1 MPSNNPWPPDLQARV
16 IELWNGRYSAGQIAL
31 KPEFRGFSRN
41 AVIGQLWRL
50 RKKCPERFLPSRLPG
65 PRPKAKVKHRVK
77 RRRGNPKGSMG
88 PIIMRKITP
97 PSLPQIA
104 SDRPGIALFE
114 VAPNGCR
121 YIVSTQHG
129 RTPTHLYCGVGV
141 ATSAP
146 GDPPPDCYCDYH
158 RVLMGRTY

>member
-77 RRRGNPKGSMG
+77 RRRGNPKGSIG
-88 PIIMRKITP
+88 PILMPKIKP
-97 PSLPQIA
+97 PSFRKSRPIGRALRYSKLRRTAAATLCRRSTVARRHIYIA
-104 SDRPGIALFE
+104 ALVLRLARRGI
-114 VAPNGCR
+114 R
-121 YIVSTQHG
+121 R
-129 RTPTHLYCGVGV
+129 RTAI
-141 ATSAP
+141 ATTIE
-146 GDPPPDCYCDYH
+146 C
-158 RVLMGRTY
+158 